1 MIRVVKGFISILLVF
16 LLFSCFYQT
25 VSPPGTSPE
34 PCITELIPEK
44 NWPSL
49 VDDADRESLRQALT
63 QSLIYLQKSCLE
75 KTYPLGTR
83 EISGEEIRS
92 TLALLLELLDSNS
105 DSDVVSL
112 ERELKAHFN
121 LYQLVFPNRS
131 ASLLTTGYY
140 EATLSGSRA
149 PSDRFPFPFYRKP
162 DDLLTIELENFS
174 SKYKGD
180 RLVGRLLGRKVLP
193 YYSRREIDQEGKLAG
208 RGLELYWT
216 DDRLKL
222 FFMQIQGSGRVV
234 LEDGVSV
241 QLQYQATNGH
251 PYFPI
256 GRELIRRGILRPEE
270 VSLQRIYTYL
280 KDHPEEQEGILNLNP
295 SYIFFQEARGGP
307 YGSLNVPLT
316 PGRSVAMDLKI
327 FPSGGLAWLTGVKPV
342 FSPDNRILYW
352 VPMNRWVLV
361 QDSGGAIKG
370 PGRLDFFWGNGEQ
383 AEMAAGHQRHEGTIF
398 FILKK

>member
-1 MIRVVKGFISILLVF
+1 MIRVVKGFISILFVF
-16 LLFSCFYQT
+16 LLFSCLYQT
-25 VSPPGTSPE
+25 VGPPKTTPE
-34 PCITELIPEK
+34 LCTTELISEN
-44 NWPSL
+44 NWPCL

-63 QSLIYLQKSCLE
+63 QSLIYIQKGSPQ

-92 TLALLLELLDSNS
+92 TLVLLLELLDSNS
-105 DSDVVSL
+105 NRDVVSL

-121 LYQLVFPNRS
+121 LYQLVFPKRS

-140 EATLSGSRA
+140 EPTLTGSRA
-149 PSDRFPFPFYRKP
+149 PSDRFPFPLYRKP

-174 SKYKGD
+174 SKYKGE

-241 QLQYQATNGH
+241 QLQYQAINGH

-256 GRELIRRGILRPEE
+256 GRELIRRDILRPEE
-270 VSLQRIYTYL
+270 VSLQRIYSYL

-295 SYIFFQEARGGP
+295 SYVFFQEAQGGP

-316 PGRSVAMDLKI
+316 PGRSVAMDLRI
-327 FPSGGLAWLTGVKPV
+327 FPSGGLAWLTAVKPV
-342 FSPDNRILYW
+342 FSPDNQILYW

-370 PGRLDFFWGNGEQ
+370 PERLDFFWGNGEQ
-383 AEMAAGHQRHEGTIF
+383 AEMAAGHQRHGGTIS

>member
-1 MIRVVKGFISILLVF
+1 MSRGYLLILLVF
-16 LLFSCFYQT
+16 LLFSCFCRT
-25 VSPPGTSPE
+25 VGPPGTSPE
-34 PCITELIPEK
+34 PGITELISEQD
-44 NWPSL
+44 WPCL
-49 VDDADRESLRQALT
+49 DDDADRESLRQALT
-63 QSLIYLQKSCLE
+63 QSLIYLQKSSPQ
-75 KTYPLGTR
+75 KTFPLGTR

-92 TLALLLELLDSNS
+92 TLALLQELLDSNS
-105 DSDVVSL
+105 DAVSL

-140 EATLSGSRA
+140 EATLTGSRA

-162 DDLLTIELENFS
+162 DDLLTVELDNFS
-174 SKYKGD
+174 SKYKGE

-208 RGLELYWT
+208 RGLELFWT

-222 FFMQIQGSGRVV
+222 FFMQIQGSGRLV

-241 QLQYQATNGH
+241 QLQYRATNGH

-270 VSLQRIYTYL
+270 VSLQRIYAYL
-280 KDHPEEQEGILNLNP
+280 KDHPEEQDGILNLNP
-295 SYIFFQEARGGP
+295 SYVFFQEAQGGP

-342 FSPDNRILYW
+342 FSPDNQILYW

-370 PGRLDFFWGNGEQ
+370 PGRLDFFWGHGDQ
-383 AEMAAGHQRHEGTIF
+383 AEMAAGHQRHGGTIY

>member
-1 MIRVVKGFISILLVF
+1 MIRVVKGFILILLVF
-16 LLFSCFYQT
+16 LLFSCFCRT
-25 VSPPGTSPE
+25 VGPPGTSPE
-34 PCITELIPEK
+34 PCLTELVSEK

-49 VDDADRESLRQALT
+49 DDDTDRESLRQALT
-63 QSLIYLQKSCLE
+63 QSLIYLQKSSPQ
-75 KTYPLGTR
+75 KTFPLGTR

-92 TLALLLELLDSNS
+92 TLALLQELLDSKP
-105 DSDVVSL
+105 DVLSL
-112 ERELKAHFN
+112 ERELKARFN

-131 ASLLTTGYY
+131 VSLLTTGYY

-162 DDLLTIELENFS
+162 EDLLTVELENFS
-174 SKYKGD
+174 SKYKGE
-180 RLVGRLLGRKVLP
+180 RLVGRLVGQKVLP

-208 RGLELYWT
+208 RGLELFWT
-216 DDRLKL
+216 DDHLKL

-234 LEDGVSV
+234 LEDGISV
-241 QLQYQATNGH
+241 QLQYRTTNGH

-295 SYIFFQEARGGP
+295 SYVFFQEAQGGP

-342 FSPDNRILYW
+342 FSPDNQILYW
-352 VPMNRWVLV
+352 VPLNRWVLV

-370 PGRLDFFWGNGEQ
+370 PGRLDFFWGNGDQ
-383 AEMAAGHQRHEGTIF
+383 AEMAAGHQRHGGTIY

>member
-1 MIRVVKGFISILLVF
+1 MIRFVKGVPLILLVF
-16 LLFSCFYQT
+16 LFFSCFYRPAG
-25 VSPPGTSPE
+25 PPGTSPE
-34 PCITELIPEK
+34 PGITELISEK

-49 VDDADRESLRQALT
+49 DDDADRECLRQALT
-63 QSLIYLQKSCLE
+63 QSLIYLQKSSPD
-75 KTYPLGTR
+75 KTYPLGTL

-92 TLALLLELLDSNS
+92 TLVLLQELLNSNS
-105 DSDVVSL
+105 EALSL
-112 ERELKAHFN
+112 ERELKARFN
-121 LYQLVFPNRS
+121 LYRLVFPNRS
-131 ASLLTTGYY
+131 AALLTTGYY
-140 EATLSGSRA
+140 EPTLAGSRV
-149 PSDRFPFPFYRKP
+149 PSDKFPFPFYRKP

-174 SKYKGD
+174 SKYQGE
-180 RLVGRLLGRKVLP
+180 RLVGRLSGRKVLP
-193 YYSRREIDQEGKLAG
+193 YFSRREIDQEGKSAG
-208 RGLELYWT
+208 RGLELFWT

-222 FFMQIQGSGRVV
+222 FFMQIQGSGRLL

-241 QLQYQATNGH
+241 QLQYRATNGH

-256 GRELIRRGILRPEE
+256 GRELIRRNILRPEE

-280 KDHPEEQEGILNLNP
+280 KDHPEEQEAILNLNP
-295 SYIFFQEARGGP
+295 SYVFFQEAQGGP

-370 PGRLDFFWGNGEQ
+370 PGRLDLFWGHGDQ
-383 AEMAAGHQRHEGTIF
+383 AEMAAGHQRHEGSIY

>member
-1 MIRVVKGFISILLVF
+1 MIRVVKGLLLILLVF
-16 LLFSCFYQT
+16 LLFSCFCRT
-25 VSPPGTSPE
+25 VGPPETSPE
-34 PCITELIPEK
+34 PCITEMISEK
-44 NWPSL
+44 NWPCL
-49 VDDADRESLRQALT
+49 DDDADRENLRQALT
-63 QSLIYLQKSCLE
+63 QSLIYLQKSSPQ
-75 KTYPLGTR
+75 KTFPLGTR

-92 TLALLLELLDSNS
+92 TLALLQELLDSNT
-105 DSDVVSL
+105 DVLSL
-112 ERELKAHFN
+112 ERELKARFN

-140 EATLSGSRA
+140 EATLTGSRA

-162 DDLLTIELENFS
+162 DDLLTIELDNFS
-174 SKYKGD
+174 SKYKGE
-180 RLVGRLLGRKVLP
+180 RLVGRLLGRRVLP
-193 YYSRREIDQEGKLAG
+193 YYSRREIDQEGILAG
-208 RGLELYWT
+208 RGLELFWT

-241 QLQYQATNGH
+241 QLQYRATNGH
-251 PYFPI
+251 PYFPV

-295 SYIFFQEARGGP
+295 SYVFFQEAQGGP

-352 VPMNRWVLV
+352 VPLNRWVLV

-370 PGRLDFFWGNGEQ
+370 PGRLDFFWGNGDQ
-383 AEMAAGHQRHEGTIF
+383 AEMAAGHQRHGGTIY

>member
-1 MIRVVKGFISILLVF
+1 MIRVVKGLLLILLVF
-16 LLFSCFYQT
+16 LLFSCFCRT
-25 VSPPGTSPE
+25 VGPPGTSPE
-34 PCITELIPEK
+34 PWLTEMISEK
-44 NWPSL
+44 NWPCL
-49 VDDADRESLRQALT
+49 DDDADRENLRQALT
-63 QSLIYLQKSCLE
+63 QSLIYLQKSSPQ
-75 KTYPLGTR
+75 KTFPLGTR

-92 TLALLLELLDSNS
+92 TLALLQELLDSNT
-105 DSDVVSL
+105 DVLSL
-112 ERELKAHFN
+112 ERELKARFN

-140 EATLSGSRA
+140 EATLTGSRA

-162 DDLLTIELENFS
+162 DDLLTVELDDFS
-174 SKYKGD
+174 SKYKGE
-180 RLVGRLLGRKVLP
+180 RLVGRLFGRRVLP

-208 RGLELYWT
+208 RGLELFWT

-241 QLQYQATNGH
+241 QLQYRATNGH
-251 PYFPI
+251 PYFPV

-295 SYIFFQEARGGP
+295 SYVFFQEAQGGP

-370 PGRLDFFWGNGEQ
+370 PGRLDFFWGNGDQ
-383 AEMAAGHQRHEGTIF
+383 AEMAAGHQRHGGTIY

>member
-1 MIRVVKGFISILLVF
+1 MIRVAKGFILILLVF
-16 LLFSCFYQT
+16 LLFSCFYRT
-25 VSPPGTSPE
+25 VGPPGTTPE
-34 PCITELIPEK
+34 PWLTELISEE
-44 NWPSL
+44 NWPGL
-49 VDDADRESLRQALT
+49 DDDFDRESLRQALT
-63 QSLIYLQKSCLE
+63 QSLIYLQKSSPQ
-75 KTYPLGTR
+75 KTFPLGTR

-92 TLALLLELLDSNS
+92 TLAILQELLDS
-105 DSDVVSL
+105 DLDVPSL
-112 ERELKAHFN
+112 DRELKAHFN
-121 LYQLVFPNRS
+121 LYQLVFPKRS

-140 EATLSGSRA
+140 EPTLAGSRA
-149 PSDRFPFPFYRKP
+149 SSAKFPFPFYRKP
-162 DDLLTIELENFS
+162 DDLLTIDLDNFS
-174 SKYKGD
+174 NKYKGE
-180 RLVGRLLGRKVLP
+180 RLVGRLSGQKVLP
-193 YYSRREIDQEGKLAG
+193 YYSRREIDQEGRLAG
-208 RGLELYWT
+208 RGLELFWT

-222 FFMQIQGSGRVV
+222 FFMQIQGSGRLV

-241 QLQYQATNGH
+241 QLQYRATNGH

-270 VSLQRIYTYL
+270 VSLQRIYAYL
-280 KDHPEEQEGILNLNP
+280 RDHPEEQEGVLNLNP
-295 SYIFFQEARGGP
+295 SYVFFQEAQGGP

-370 PGRLDFFWGNGEQ
+370 PGRLDFFWGNGDQ
-383 AEMAAGHQRHEGTIF
+383 AEMAAGHQRHGGTIY

>member
-1 MIRVVKGFISILLVF
+1 MIRVVKGFILILLVF
-16 LLFSCFYQT
+16 LLFSCFCRT
-25 VSPPGTSPE
+25 VGPPGTSPE
-34 PCITELIPEK
+34 PCLTELVSEK

-49 VDDADRESLRQALT
+49 DDDTDRESLRQALT
-63 QSLIYLQKSCLE
+63 QSLIYLQKSSPQ
-75 KTYPLGTR
+75 KTFPLGTR

-92 TLALLLELLDSNS
+92 TLALLQELLDSKP
-105 DSDVVSL
+105 DVLSL
-112 ERELKAHFN
+112 ERELKARFN

-131 ASLLTTGYY
+131 VSLLTTGYY

-162 DDLLTIELENFS
+162 EDLLTVELENFS
-174 SKYKGD
+174 SKYKGE
-180 RLVGRLLGRKVLP
+180 RLVGRLLGQKVLP

-208 RGLELYWT
+208 RGLELFWT
-216 DDRLKL
+216 DDHLKL

-234 LEDGVSV
+234 LEDGISV
-241 QLQYQATNGH
+241 QLQYRTTNGH

-280 KDHPEEQEGILNLNP
+280 KDHPEEQDGILNLNP
-295 SYIFFQEARGGP
+295 SYVFFQEARGGP

-327 FPSGGLAWLTGVKPV
+327 FPSAGLAWLTGVKPV
-342 FSPDNRILYW
+342 FSPDNQILYW

-370 PGRLDFFWGNGEQ
+370 PGRLDFFWGQGDQ
-383 AEMAAGHQRHEGTIF
+383 AEMAAGHQRHGGTIY

>member
-1 MIRVVKGFISILLVF
+1 MIRVAKGLLLFLSVS
-16 LLFSCFYQT
+16 LLFSCFYRT
-25 VSPPGTSPE
+25 GGPPGTFPE
-34 PCITELIPEK
+34 PWTTELIPEK
-44 NWPSL
+44 NWPGL
-49 VDDADRESLRQALT
+49 DDDADRESLRQALT
-63 QSLIYLQKSCLE
+63 QSLIYLQKNSLQ
-75 KTYPLGTR
+75 KTYHLGTR

-92 TLALLLELLDSNS
+92 TLALIQELLDSTH
-105 DSDVVSL
+105 DVLSM
-112 ERELKAHFN
+112 ERELKARFN
-121 LYQLVFPNRS
+121 LYQLVFPRQS
-131 ASLLTTGYY
+131 DTFLTTGYY
-140 EATLSGSRA
+140 EATLTGSRS
-149 PSDRFPFPFYRKP
+149 PSDRFPFPLYQKP

-174 SKYKGD
+174 SKYKGE

-208 RGLELYWT
+208 RGLELFWT

-222 FFMQIQGSGRVV
+222 FFMQIQGSGRLV
-234 LEDGVSV
+234 LEDGSSV

-280 KDHPEEQEGILNLNP
+280 KDYPEEQEGILNLNP
-295 SYIFFQEARGGP
+295 SYVFFQEAQGGP

-342 FSPDNRILYW
+342 FSSDNQILYW

-370 PGRLDFFWGNGEQ
+370 PGRLDFFWGHGDR
-383 AEMAAGHQRHEGTIF
+383 AEMAAGHQRHAGTIY

>member
-1 MIRVVKGFISILLVF
+1 MIRVVKGFILILLVF
-16 LLFSCFYQT
+16 LLFSCFCRT
-25 VSPPGTSPE
+25 VGPPGTSPE
-34 PCITELIPEK
+34 PWLTELISEK
-44 NWPSL
+44 DWPGL
-49 VDDADRESLRQALT
+49 DDDADRESLRQALT
-63 QSLIYLQKSCLE
+63 QSLIYLQKSSPQ
-75 KTYPLGTR
+75 KTFPLGTR

-92 TLALLLELLDSNS
+92 TLTLLQELLDSKP
-105 DSDVVSL
+105 DVLSL

-140 EATLSGSRA
+140 EATLTGSRA
-149 PSDRFPFPFYRKP
+149 PSDSFPFPFYRKP
-162 DDLLTIELENFS
+162 DDLLTVELENFS
-174 SKYKGD
+174 SKYKGE
-180 RLVGRLLGRKVLP
+180 RLIGRLLGRKILP
-193 YYSRREIDQEGKLAG
+193 YYTRREIDQEGKLAG
-208 RGLELYWT
+208 RGLELFWT

-222 FFMQIQGSGRVV
+222 FFMQIQGSGRLV
-234 LEDGVSV
+234 LEDGASV
-241 QLQYQATNGH
+241 QLQYRATNGH

-280 KDHPEEQEGILNLNP
+280 KDHPEEQDGILNLNP
-295 SYIFFQEARGGP
+295 SYVFFQEARGGP

-327 FPSGGLAWLTGVKPV
+327 FPSAGLAWLTGVKPV
-342 FSPDNRILYW
+342 FSPDNQILYW

-370 PGRLDFFWGNGEQ
+370 PGRLDFFWGQGDQ
-383 AEMAAGHQRHEGTIF
+383 AEMAAGHQRHGGTIY

>member
-1 MIRVVKGFISILLVF
+1 MIRVVKRFISILLVF
-16 LLFSCFYQT
+16 LLFSCLYQT
-25 VSPPGTSPE
+25 VGPQKTSPE
-34 PCITELIPEK
+34 LCITELISEN
-44 NWPSL
+44 NWPCL

-63 QSLIYLQKSCLE
+63 QSLIYLQKGSLQ
-75 KTYPLGTR
+75 KTYPLGTL

-92 TLALLLELLDSNS
+92 TLVLLLELLDSNS
-105 DSDVVSL
+105 DSDVLSL

-121 LYQLVFPNRS
+121 LYHLVFPKRS

-140 EATLSGSRA
+140 EATLTGSRA
-149 PSDRFPFPFYRKP
+149 PSHRFPFPLYRKP
-162 DDLLTIELENFS
+162 DNLLTIELENFS
-174 SKYKGD
+174 SKYKGE

-193 YYSRREIDQEGKLAG
+193 YYSRREIDQEGKLTG

-216 DDRLKL
+216 DDLLKL

-270 VSLQRIYTYL
+270 VSLQRIYSYL

-295 SYIFFQEARGGP
+295 SYVFFQESQGGP

-342 FSPDNRILYW
+342 FSPDNQILYW

-361 QDSGGAIKG
+361 QDSGGAIQG
-370 PGRLDFFWGNGEQ
+370 PGRLDFFWGNGDQ
-383 AEMAAGHQRHEGTIF
+383 AEMAAGHQRHGGTIC

>member
-1 MIRVVKGFISILLVF
+1 MIRVVKGLLLILLVF
-16 LLFSCFYQT
+16 LLFSCFCRT
-25 VSPPGTSPE
+25 VGPPETSPE
-34 PCITELIPEK
+34 PCITEMISEK
-44 NWPSL
+44 NWPCL
-49 VDDADRESLRQALT
+49 DDDADRENLRQALT
-63 QSLIYLQKSCLE
+63 QSLIYLQKSSPQ
-75 KTYPLGTR
+75 KTFPLGTR

-92 TLALLLELLDSNS
+92 TLTLLQELLDSNT
-105 DSDVVSL
+105 DVLSL
-112 ERELKAHFN
+112 ERELKARFN

-140 EATLSGSRA
+140 EATLTGSRA

-162 DDLLTIELENFS
+162 DDLLTIELDNFS
-174 SKYKGD
+174 SKYKGE
-180 RLVGRLLGRKVLP
+180 RLVGRLLGRRVLP
-193 YYSRREIDQEGKLAG
+193 YYSRREIDQEGILAG
-208 RGLELYWT
+208 RGLELFWT

-241 QLQYQATNGH
+241 QLQYRATNGH
-251 PYFPI
+251 PYFPV

-295 SYIFFQEARGGP
+295 SYVFFQEAQGGP

-370 PGRLDFFWGNGEQ
+370 PGRLDFFWGNGDQ
-383 AEMAAGHQRHEGTIF
+383 AEMAAGHQRHGGTIY

>member
-1 MIRVVKGFISILLVF
+1 MIRVVKGLILILLV
-16 LLFSCFYQT
+16 LLLYSCFSRT
-25 VSPPGTSPE
+25 VGPPGTSPE
-34 PCITELIPEK
+34 QSITELISEE

-49 VDDADRESLRQALT
+49 GDDSDRESLRQALT
-63 QSLIYLQKSCLE
+63 QSLIYLQRISPQ

-83 EISGEEIRS
+83 EVSSEEIRS
-92 TLALLLELLDSNS
+92 TLALLQDLLASNS
-105 DSDVVSL
+105 DPASL

-121 LYQLVFPNRS
+121 LYHLVPPKRS

-140 EATLSGSRA
+140 EATLTGSRA
-149 PSDRFPFPFYRKP
+149 PSERFPFPFYRKP
-162 DDLLTIELENFS
+162 EDLLTIALDNFS
-174 SKYKGD
+174 SKYRGE
-180 RLVGRLLGRKVLP
+180 RLIGRLSGRKVLP
-193 YYSRREIDQEGKLAG
+193 YFSRREIDQEGKLAG
-208 RGLELYWT
+208 RGLELLWT

-270 VSLQRIYTYL
+270 VSLQSIYNYL
-280 KDHPEEQEGILNLNP
+280 KDHPEEQEEILNLNP
-295 SYIFFQEARGGP
+295 SYVFFQEAQGGP

-342 FSPDNRILYW
+342 FSPDNQILYW
-352 VPMNRWVLV
+352 VPMSRWVLI

-370 PGRLDFFWGNGEQ
+370 PERLDFFWGSGDQ
-383 AEMAAGHQRHEGTIF
+383 AEMAAGHQRHAGKIY

>member
-1 MIRVVKGFISILLVF
+1 MIRIVKGYLLILLVF
-16 LLFSCFYQT
+16 LPFSCFYRT
-25 VSPPGTSPE
+25 VGPPGTSPE
-34 PCITELIPEK
+34 PSITELISEK
-44 NWPSL
+44 DWPSL
-49 VDDADRESLRQALT
+49 DDDANRESLRQALT
-63 QSLIYLQKSCLE
+63 QSVIYFQKSSPQ
-75 KTYPLGTR
+75 KTFSLGTR
-83 EISGEEIRS
+83 EISGEELRS
-92 TLALLLELLDSNS
+92 TLALLQELLDSNS
-105 DSDVVSL
+105 DGVSL
-112 ERELKAHFN
+112 GRELKTHFN

-140 EATLSGSRA
+140 EATLTGSRA
-149 PSDRFPFPFYRKP
+149 PSDRFPFPLYRKP

-174 SKYKGD
+174 SKYKGE
-180 RLVGRLLGRKVLP
+180 RLVGRLFGPKVLP

-208 RGLELYWT
+208 RGLELFWT

-241 QLQYQATNGH
+241 QLQYRATNGH

-256 GRELIRRGILRPEE
+256 GRELIRRGILRTEE

-280 KDHPEEQEGILNLNP
+280 KDHPEEQDGILNLNP
-295 SYIFFQEARGGP
+295 SYVFFQESQGGP

-342 FSPDNRILYW
+342 FSPDNQILYW

-370 PGRLDFFWGNGEQ
+370 PGRLDFFWGHGDQ
-383 AEMAAGHQRHEGTIF
+383 AEMAAGHQRHEGTIY